1 MKTHNT
7 AWCPECQEVFPY
19 NHQKPA
25 CISCTNTN
33 IILLS
38 RILDRKEEHHVKD
51 APGPSVVSDTKL
63 DHLPT
68 DDSGKA
74 NESADLRN
82 SECSGEETRKDSWR
96 EKAVPSRFLLCGV
109 QTFRSV
115 CRVFNIAIQY
125 GEQLQRLGSVVKGV
139 QGIDADSPR
148 SVLSRR

>member
-19 NHQKPA
+19 DHNQSA
-25 CISCTNTN
+25 CPSCTNKFV
-33 IILLS
+33 ILLS

-51 APGPSVVSDTKL
+51 APSPSVISDAKL
-63 DHLPT
+63 DHLST

-82 SECSGEETRKDSWR
+82 SECSGDETCKTSWR
-96 EKAVPSRFLLCGV
+96 EKAAPSRFLLCGV
-109 QTFRSV
+109 QTFRSF
-115 CRVFNIAIQY
+115 CRISNLAIQY
-125 GEQLQRLGSVVKGV
+125 GEQLQCLGSVLKGI